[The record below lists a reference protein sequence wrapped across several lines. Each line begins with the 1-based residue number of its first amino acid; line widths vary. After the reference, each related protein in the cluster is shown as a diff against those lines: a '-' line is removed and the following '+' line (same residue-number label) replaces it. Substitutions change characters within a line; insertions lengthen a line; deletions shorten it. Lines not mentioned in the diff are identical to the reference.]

1 MLREAEKAGM
11 AGCPVSDVVA
21 AIQAAATA
29 DWPRGRYH
37 VGPNA
42 AVYHWLRRLLP
53 DAVWP
58 RTMQQALAREYRKEA
73 LAAYRTK
80 TA

>member
-1 MLREAEKAGM
+1 
-11 AGCPVSDVVA
+11 
-21 AIQAAATA
+21 
-29 DWPRGRYH
+29 
-37 VGPNA
+37 
-42 AVYHWLRRLLP
+42 VYHWLRRLLP

-58 RTMQQALAREYRKEA
+58 RTMQQALAKEYRKEA